1 MKQLTL
7 IIITIFV
14 SIISSGCGKKNTSIA
29 LPSNVSNEN
38 ITKNMKL
45 TSPVF
50 NYRDFIPAKYTCDGD
65 DVNPLLEISNVPTS
79 VKSLVLIV
87 DDPDAPGGDWVHWT
101 IWNIAPDTK
110 IISENSAPTGAVQG
124 MTDFGSNKYGGPC
137 PPSGIHHYQFKLYA
151 LDILLSLNPSAIKK
165 DIEKAMENHILDQT
179 ILIGLYKKSKDFKI

>member
-1 MKQLTL
+1 
-7 IIITIFV
+7 
-14 SIISSGCGKKNTSIA
+14 
-29 LPSNVSNEN
+29 
-38 ITKNMKL
+38 MKL